1 MIWNYNNLPD
11 TSKQVLCLVNIRDEY
26 DDYYEVMW
34 WNPQDSN
41 PAGGFFSKQF
51 DKKGI
56 LGLRKEC
63 IFRWALID

>member
-11 TSKQVLCLVNIRDEY
+11 TFEQVLCLVHIRDAF

-34 WNPQDSN
+34 WNPI
-41 PAGGFFSKQF
+41 GGFFSKQF

-56 LGLRKEC
+56 LDLRKEC
-63 IFRWALID
+63 IFRWAFID